1 MIEKLSK
8 LWAGAIAYVALLVGA
23 GLSVAGNV
31 ADTYRTRGE
40 ATDALDVILAG
51 AWPVLV
57 LLTIE
62 LFVSRRW
69 SPERG
74 FQVLRW
80 AGCLAIGS
88 MAMMV
93 SWVHLHDLLDSRGQ
107 ILPVATGGPLA
118 IDGMAIMATGLLLS
132 TRGLRRLATWPTAL
146 SVPEATAAMDTP
158 VLTQANAP
166 VAYFAGDVD
175 EAWMADVEAEH
186 RERASRPG
194 DDLFARLEQELGVNS
209 TPAVPVI
216 PVSGPPALAR
226 SNEVKPESVPATAV
240 ELFRAWLEAPAT
252 DRPTAGTMH
261 ALVAGAHEVS
271 PRTARRWWTAWSRPV
286 LDV

>member
-23 GLSVAGNV
+23 SLSVAGNV
-31 ADTYRTRGE
+31 ADTYRTRGG

-132 TRGLRRLATWPTAL
+132 TRGLRRLATM
-146 SVPEATAAMDTP
+146 ATGTP

-175 EAWMADVEAEH
+175 EGWMADVEAEH

-194 DDLFARLEQELGVNS
+194 DDLFARLEQELGGDS
-209 TPAVPVI
+209 TAAVPVI

>member
-31 ADTYRTRGE
+31 ADTYRTRGG

-107 ILPVATGGPLA
+107 IIPVATGGPLA

-132 TRGLRRLATWPTAL
+132 TRGLRRLATM
-146 SVPEATAAMDTP
+146 ATGTP

-175 EAWMADVEAEH
+175 EGWMADVEAEH

-194 DDLFARLEQELGVNS
+194 DDLFARLEQELGGDS
-209 TPAVPVI
+209 TAAVPVI

>member
-31 ADTYRTRGE
+31 ADTYRTRGD

-132 TRGLRRLATWPTAL
+132 TRGLRRLATM
-146 SVPEATAAMDTP
+146 ATGTP

-175 EAWMADVEAEH
+175 EGWMADVEAEH

-194 DDLFARLEQELGVNS
+194 DDLFARLEQELGGDS
-209 TPAVPVI
+209 TAAVPVI

>member
-8 LWAGAIAYVALLVGA
+8 FWAGAIAYVALLAGA

-31 ADTYRTRGE
+31 ADTYRTRAG

-74 FQVLRW
+74 FQILRW
-80 AGCLAIGS
+80 LGCLAIGS

-93 SWVHLHDLLDSRGQ
+93 SWVHLHDLLSSRGQ

-132 TRGLRRLATWPTAL
+132 TRGLARMATMAMPVTSTWTGPVATEADVAESEAAFRGDVSIADEASSYLDRLAT
-146 SVPEATAAMDTP
+146 E
-158 VLTQANAP
+158 
-166 VAYFAGDVD
+166 FGDV
-175 EAWMADVEAEH
+175 
-186 RERASRPG
+186 ASV
-194 DDLFARLEQELGVNS
+194 L
-209 TPAVPVI
+209 PV

-226 SNEVKPESVPATAV
+226 SNEVKPESIPEDTAG
-240 ELFRAWLEAPAT
+240 LIRAWVDTHPMQ
-252 DRPTAGTMH
+252 RPTLKDASVIL
-261 ALVAGAHEVS
+261 AAHIGRS
-271 PRTARRWWTAWSRPV
+271 PRTARRWIDAMR
-286 LDV
+286 

>member
-132 TRGLRRLATWPTAL
+132 TRGLRRLATM
-146 SVPEATAAMDTP
+146 ATGTP

-175 EAWMADVEAEH
+175 EGWMADVEAEH

-194 DDLFARLEQELGVNS
+194 DDLFARLEQELGGDS
-209 TPAVPVI
+209 TAAVPVI

>member
-1 MIEKLSK
+1 
-8 LWAGAIAYVALLVGA
+8 
-23 GLSVAGNV
+23 
-31 ADTYRTRGE
+31 
-40 ATDALDVILAG
+40 
-51 AWPVLV
+51 
-57 LLTIE
+57 
-62 LFVSRRW
+62 
-69 SPERG
+69 
-74 FQVLRW
+74 
-80 AGCLAIGS
+80 
-88 MAMMV
+88 V

-132 TRGLRRLATWPTAL
+132 TRGLRRLATM
-146 SVPEATAAMDTP
+146 ATDTP
-158 VLTQANAP
+158 ILTQANVP

-194 DDLFARLEQELGVNS
+194 DDLFARLEQELGGGS

>member
-23 GLSVAGNV
+23 SLSVAGNV
-31 ADTYRTRGE
+31 ADTYRTRGD

-132 TRGLRRLATWPTAL
+132 TRGLRRLATM
-146 SVPEATAAMDTP
+146 ATGTP

-175 EAWMADVEAEH
+175 EGWMADVEAEH

-194 DDLFARLEQELGVNS
+194 DDLFARLEQELGGDS
-209 TPAVPVI
+209 TAAVPVI

>member
-31 ADTYRTRGE
+31 ADTYRTRGG

-107 ILPVATGGPLA
+107 IIPVATGGPLA

-132 TRGLRRLATWPTAL
+132 TRGLRRLATM
-146 SVPEATAAMDTP
+146 ATDTP
-158 VLTQANAP
+158 ILTQANVP

-175 EAWMADVEAEH
+175 EAWTADVEAEH
-186 RERASRPG
+186 RERSARPG
-194 DDLFARLEQELGVNS
+194 DDLFARLEQELGGDS
-209 TPAVPVI
+209 TAAVPVI

>member
-23 GLSVAGNV
+23 SLSVAGNV
-31 ADTYRTRGE
+31 ADTYRTRGD

-107 ILPVATGGPLA
+107 IIPVATGGPLA

-132 TRGLRRLATWPTAL
+132 TRGLRRLATM
-146 SVPEATAAMDTP
+146 ATDTP
-158 VLTQANAP
+158 ILTQANVP

-175 EAWMADVEAEH
+175 EAWTADVEAEH
-186 RERASRPG
+186 RERSARPG